1 MESYR
6 TEEEQVEMLRRW
18 WQENGRSTIAAI
30 ILALGVGFGWQ
41 AWKQYQQQ
49 GRESAS
55 AAYQQVLQAMGAPG
69 LTAAQESE
77 AVRLAEQL
85 KTDFP
90 ASTYARFAALQL
102 ARAAVVRGDLAQAQ
116 TQLRW
121 VLGAAPADSDEALV
135 ARMRLARVLAA
146 AGDSAQALEVLDAG
160 EPGSYAAAYA
170 MARGDILLAGGQRDA
185 AREAYEAAVLLANEG
200 GQGPDLAVLQ
210 QKLQALTPVAA
221 ALPAATAGDA
231 AAGVTEAA
239 QSVPE
244 NPGGEG

>member
-1 MESYR
+1 
-6 TEEEQVEMLRRW
+6 MLRRW

-55 AAYQQVLQAMGAPG
+55 AAYQQLLQAMSTPG
-69 LTAAQESE
+69 MTVAQESE
-77 AVRLAEQL
+77 PARLAEQL
-85 KTDFP
+85 KADFP
-90 ASTYARFAALQL
+90 DSAYARFAALQL

-121 VLGAAPADSDEALV
+121 VLDAAPADSDEALV

-146 AGDSAQALEVLDAG
+146 AGDNAQALQMLDAG

-170 MARGDILLAGGQRDA
+170 MARGDILLADGQRDA
-185 AREAYEAAVLLANEG
+185 AREAYEAALVLANDG
-200 GQGPDLAVLQ
+200 GQGPDLSVLQ
-210 QKLQALTPVAA
+210 QKLQSLTPVAA
-221 ALPAATAGDA
+221 ALPAASET
-231 AAGVTEAA
+231 
-239 QSVPE
+239 
-244 NPGGEG
+244 PGGEG